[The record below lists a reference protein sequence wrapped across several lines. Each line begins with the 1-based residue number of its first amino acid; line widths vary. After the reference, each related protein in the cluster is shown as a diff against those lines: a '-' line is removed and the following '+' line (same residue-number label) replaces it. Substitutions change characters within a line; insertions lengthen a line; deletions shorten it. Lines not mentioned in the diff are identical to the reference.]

1 MFSAISAQLSQERVA
16 TRTALRA
23 EANMAVIDQDNFS
36 NISWHSEQDAGP
48 AGPSTPAT
56 EYPRTSRPEGP
67 DPAVAGTAGTT
78 AEGDDGNLEPGHGA
92 EILECVV
99 SEPHKENDGTKDA
112 YVSYMIA
119 TNTTF
124 STFQRATTTVRRR
137 FTDFVFLYKVL
148 CREYQGCA
156 VPPLPDKQRM
166 EYVRGDRFGPDFTA
180 RRGYSLQRFLSRL
193 ALHPILRR
201 ANILHTFLESPD
213 WNATMRSR
221 SARGSLA
228 SPGLA
233 ADLSPGGPAG
243 GPAAGGGGG
252 VFDSFADSFMNAFT
266 KVHKPDRR
274 FIEVKEKSDK
284 LDEDLN
290 HVEKV
295 VVRVARREGDLEGDL
310 KDLAE
315 QFQKLI
321 TLEPGVESAVHAF
334 AASVEDM
341 ATDLKNLKE
350 HTDQDYL
357 GSLRDMVA
365 YSGALKNLL
374 KAREQKQLD
383 YEQLTEYLNKST
395 ADRDMLASGYHGY
408 GSGSALGG
416 AGGFIRS
423 KIEDVRGVDHEQAR
437 RDRQRK
443 LELRIDEL
451 TREVE
456 VARNEA
462 DHFADQVVHEV
473 DNFEWIKRVEF
484 KRQFGGLADAH
495 IDFYGDVIKIWEGYV
510 QEMEKEGVVLPA

>member
-1 MFSAISAQLSQERVA
+1 
-16 TRTALRA
+16 
-23 EANMAVIDQDNFS
+23 MAVMEQDNFS
-36 NISWHSEQDAGP
+36 NISWHSEQNLGP
-48 AGPSTPAT
+48 AHGTGPSTSSPSHDHDHDHDHNGH
-56 EYPRTSRPEGP
+56 EYGGGARADGAR
-67 DPAVAGTAGTT
+67 AGASDAG
-78 AEGDDGNLEPGHGA
+78 LEPAGHSG

-112 YVSYMIA
+112 YVSYLIT

-124 STFQRATTTVRRR
+124 STFQKPTTSVRRR

-148 CREYQGCA
+148 CRDYQACS

-166 EYVRGDRFGPDFTA
+166 EYVRGDRFGPDFMA
-180 RRGYSLQRFLSRL
+180 RRAYSLRRFLSRL
-193 ALHPILRR
+193 ALHPVLRR
-201 ANILHTFLESPD
+201 ASIFHTFLESPD

-221 SARGSLA
+221 SIRGSMAPLG
-228 SPGLA
+228 SP
-233 ADLSPGGPAG
+233 DLTPSLPGAG
-243 GPAAGGGGG
+243 GSAPGGGGGG
-252 VFDSFADSFMNAFT
+252 VFDTFADSFMNAFT
-266 KVHKPDRR
+266 KVNKPDRR

-284 LDEDLN
+284 LDEDLG

-295 VVRVARREGDLEGDL
+295 VVRVTRREADLETDL

-315 QFQKLI
+315 QFQRLI

-334 AASVEDM
+334 AASVEDT
-341 ATDLKNLKE
+341 AAGLKKLKD

-395 ADRDMLASGYHGY
+395 VDRDALSSGGGGY
-408 GSGSALGG
+408 GGYGGGAVSALGG

-456 VARNEA
+456 VARAEA
-462 DHFADQVVHEV
+462 DNFADQVVREV
-473 DNFEWIKRVEF
+473 ESFEWIKRVEF
-484 KRQFGGLADAH
+484 KRQFGGLVDAH
-495 IDFYGDVIKIWEGYV
+495 IDFYGGVIDIWEQYV
-510 QEMEKEGVVLPA
+510 LEMEKEGTVLPP

>member
-1 MFSAISAQLSQERVA
+1 
-16 TRTALRA
+16 
-23 EANMAVIDQDNFS
+23 MAVMDQDNFS
-36 NISWHSEQDAGP
+36 NISWHSEQESGTVVPSAAASAHESAG
-48 AGPSTPAT
+48 S
-56 EYPRTSRPEGP
+56 EYPGSSRQDGARTVEGE
-67 DPAVAGTAGTT
+67 DA
-78 AEGDDGNLEPGHGA
+78 NLEPAHGG

-99 SEPHKENDGTKDA
+99 SDPRKENDGTKDA
-112 YVSYMIA
+112 YVSYMI
-119 TNTTF
+119 TTHSTF
-124 STFQRATTTVRRR
+124 PTFQRPTTISRRR

-166 EYVRGDRFGPDFTA
+166 EYVRGDRFGSDFTN
-180 RRGYSLQRFLSRL
+180 RRGYSLQRFLTRL

-221 SARGSLA
+221 SARGSLG
-228 SPGLA
+228 SPGA
-233 ADLSPGGPAG
+233 PDFRPGMVPGGGGAPPANT
-243 GPAAGGGGG
+243 GGGG

-266 KVHKPDRR
+266 KVNKPDRR
-274 FIEVKEKSDK
+274 FVEVKEKSDK

-295 VVRVARREGDLEGDL
+295 IARVARRETDLETDL

-321 TLEPGVESAVHAF
+321 TLEPGVEPAVHAF
-334 AASVEDM
+334 AASIEDT
-341 ATDLKNLKE
+341 AAGLKKLKD

-383 YEQLTEYLNKST
+383 FEQLTEYLNKST
-395 ADRDMLASGYHGY
+395 IDRDMLANGYSY
-408 GSGSALGG
+408 GAGSALGG

-456 VARNEA
+456 VARTEA
-462 DHFADQVVHEV
+462 DNFADQVVREV
-473 DNFEWIKRVEF
+473 DNFEWIKRIEF
-484 KRQFGGLADAH
+484 KRQFGGFADAH
-495 IDFYGDVIKIWEGYV
+495 IDFYGDAISIWERYV
-510 QEMEKEGVVLPA
+510 LEMEKEGVVLPA